1 MLNRIQKTIN
11 IIDDYIDTM
20 YKDYGDGIKKLPES
34 ERKKVTSADEI
45 IKEAE
50 DKNVTVYVISA
61 AAVLCAVGV
70 FTVVRK
76 KGKKCV
82 R

>member
-1 MLNRIQKTIN
+1 M
-11 IIDDYIDTM
+11 
-20 YKDYGDGIKKLPES
+20 
-34 ERKKVTSADEI
+34 
-45 IKEAE
+45 
-50 DKNVTVYVISA
+50 TVYVISA

>member
-1 MLNRIQKTIN
+1 MLEKTKGAFG
-11 IIDDYIDTM
+11 
-20 YKDYGDGIKKLPES
+20 KDRREDKKLPES

-50 DKNVTVYVISA
+50 DKNVIVYVISA